1 MHFSL
6 NRMHK
11 GGRNNECKTIE
22 TGIAKANYRHED
34 ATYELS
40 IRMILDAQN
49 ELGCDIYQLNYEMS
63 KGEITYST
71 HTVKWHTDDGARCTR
86 HYNVYNA

>member
-1 MHFSL
+1 MNVKQL
-6 NRMHK
+6 RQELEKQIIDITPN
-11 GGRNNECKTIE
+11 
-22 TGIAKANYRHED
+22 ANED

-49 ELGCDIYQLNYEMS
+49 ELECGIYQLKYEMS
-63 KGEITYST
+63 EGEIMYST
-71 HTVKWHTDDGARCTR
+71 HTIKWHTDDGARCTR

>member
-1 MHFSL
+1 MNVKQL
-6 NRMHK
+6 RQGLQK
-11 GGRNNECKTIE
+11 QIIDITPD
-22 TGIAKANYRHED
+22 ANED

-49 ELGCDIYQLNYEMS
+49 ELGCDIYRLKYEMS

>member
-1 MHFSL
+1 MTVKQL
-6 NRMHK
+6 RQELQK
-11 GGRNNECKTIE
+11 QIIDITPD
-22 TGIAKANYRHED
+22 ANED

-40 IRMILDAQN
+40 MRMILDAQN
-49 ELGCDIYQLNYEMS
+49 ALECGIYQLNYEMS

-71 HTVKWHTDDGARCTR
+71 HTIKWHTDDGARCTR

>member
-1 MHFSL
+1 MTVKELRHGL
-6 NRMHK
+6 QKQIINI
-11 GGRNNECKTIE
+11 TPD
-22 TGIAKANYRHED
+22 ANED

>member
-1 MHFSL
+1 MDVKQL
-6 NRMHK
+6 RQGLQK
-11 GGRNNECKTIE
+11 QIIDITPD
-22 TGIAKANYRHED
+22 AYED

-49 ELGCDIYQLNYEMS
+49 ELECGIYQLKYEMS
-63 KGEITYST
+63 EGEIMYST
-71 HTVKWHTDDGARCTR
+71 HTIKWHTDDGARCTR

>member
-1 MHFSL
+1 MNVKQL
-6 NRMHK
+6 RQELQKQIIDITPDVN
-11 GGRNNECKTIE
+11 
-22 TGIAKANYRHED
+22 ED
-34 ATYELS
+34 ATYKLS

-49 ELGCDIYQLNYEMS
+49 ELECDIYQLKYEMS

>member
-1 MHFSL
+1 MNVKQL
-6 NRMHK
+6 RQGLQK
-11 GGRNNECKTIE
+11 QIIDITPD
-22 TGIAKANYRHED
+22 ANED

-40 IRMILDAQN
+40 MRMILDAQN

>member
-1 MHFSL
+1 MDVKQL
-6 NRMHK
+6 RRELQK
-11 GGRNNECKTIE
+11 QIIDITPD
-22 TGIAKANYRHED
+22 ANED

-40 IRMILDAQN
+40 IRMILDAQKSFLQ
-49 ELGCDIYQLNYEMS
+49 ECDIYQLKYEMS

-71 HTVKWHTDDGARCTR
+71 HTIEWHTDNGERCTR

>member
-1 MHFSL
+1 MDVKQL
-6 NRMHK
+6 RQELQKQIIDITPDVN
-11 GGRNNECKTIE
+11 
-22 TGIAKANYRHED
+22 ED
-34 ATYELS
+34 ATYKLS

-49 ELGCDIYQLNYEMS
+49 ELGCDIYQLKYEMS

-71 HTVKWHTDDGARCTR
+71 HTIEWHTDDGARCTR

>member
-1 MHFSL
+1 MNVKQL
-6 NRMHK
+6 RQGLQKQIINI
-11 GGRNNECKTIE
+11 TPD
-22 TGIAKANYRHED
+22 ANED

>member
-1 MHFSL
+1 MDVKQL
-6 NRMHK
+6 RQGLQK
-11 GGRNNECKTIE
+11 QIIDITPD
-22 TGIAKANYRHED
+22 ANED

>member
-1 MHFSL
+1 MNVKEL
-6 NRMHK
+6 RQGLQKQIINI
-11 GGRNNECKTIE
+11 TPD
-22 TGIAKANYRHED
+22 ANED

>member
-1 MHFSL
+1 MNVKQL
-6 NRMHK
+6 RQELEKQIIDITPN
-11 GGRNNECKTIE
+11 
-22 TGIAKANYRHED
+22 ANED

-49 ELGCDIYQLNYEMS
+49 ELGCGIYQLNYEMS

>member
-1 MHFSL
+1 MNVKQL
-6 NRMHK
+6 RQGLQK
-11 GGRNNECKTIE
+11 QIIDIT
-22 TGIAKANYRHED
+22 TDANED

>member
-1 MHFSL
+1 MNVKQL
-6 NRMHK
+6 RQGLQK
-11 GGRNNECKTIE
+11 QIIDITPD
-22 TGIAKANYRHED
+22 ANED

>member
-1 MHFSL
+1 MDVKQL
-6 NRMHK
+6 RQGLQKQIINI
-11 GGRNNECKTIE
+11 TPD
-22 TGIAKANYRHED
+22 ANED

>member
-1 MHFSL
+1 MNVKQL
-6 NRMHK
+6 RQRLQK
-11 GGRNNECKTIE
+11 QIIDITPD
-22 TGIAKANYRHED
+22 ANED

-40 IRMILDAQN
+40 MRMILDAQN

>member
-1 MHFSL
+1 MNVKQL
-6 NRMHK
+6 RQGLQK
-11 GGRNNECKTIE
+11 QIIDITPD
-22 TGIAKANYRHED
+22 ANED

-71 HTVKWHTDDGARCTR
+71 HTIEWHTDDGARCTR

>member
-1 MHFSL
+1 MDVKQL
-6 NRMHK
+6 RQGLQK
-11 GGRNNECKTIE
+11 QIIDITPD
-22 TGIAKANYRHED
+22 ANED

-49 ELGCDIYQLNYEMS
+49 ELGCGIYQLNYEMS

>member
-1 MHFSL
+1 MDVKQL
-6 NRMHK
+6 RQGLQKQIIDITPDVN
-11 GGRNNECKTIE
+11 
-22 TGIAKANYRHED
+22 ED

-40 IRMILDAQN
+40 MRMILDAQN
-49 ELGCDIYQLNYEMS
+49 ELGCDIYQLKYEMS

-71 HTVKWHTDDGARCTR
+71 HTIKWHTDDGARCTR

>member
-1 MHFSL
+1 MEDTTMKVKQL
-6 NRMHK
+6 RQELEKQIIDITPN
-11 GGRNNECKTIE
+11 
-22 TGIAKANYRHED
+22 ANED

-49 ELGCDIYQLNYEMS
+49 ELGCGIYQLKYEMS
-63 KGEITYST
+63 EGEIMYST
-71 HTVKWHTDDGARCTR
+71 HTIKWHTDDGARCTR

>member
-1 MHFSL
+1 MKVKQL
-6 NRMHK
+6 RQRLQK
-11 GGRNNECKTIE
+11 QIIDITPD
-22 TGIAKANYRHED
+22 ANED

>member
-1 MHFSL
+1 MTVKQL
-6 NRMHK
+6 RQELQK
-11 GGRNNECKTIE
+11 QIIDITPE
-22 TGIAKANYRHED
+22 ANED

-49 ELGCDIYQLNYEMS
+49 ALECGIYQLNYEMS
-63 KGEITYST
+63 EGEIMYST
-71 HTVKWHTDDGARCTR
+71 HTIKWHTDDGARCTR

>member
-1 MHFSL
+1 MNVKQL
-6 NRMHK
+6 RQGLQK
-11 GGRNNECKTIE
+11 QIIDITPD
-22 TGIAKANYRHED
+22 ANED

-40 IRMILDAQN
+40 MRMILDAQN
-49 ELGCDIYQLNYEMS
+49 ELGCGIYQLNYEMS

>member
-1 MHFSL
+1 MNVKQL
-6 NRMHK
+6 RQGLQKQIIDITPN
-11 GGRNNECKTIE
+11 
-22 TGIAKANYRHED
+22 ANED

>member
-1 MHFSL
+1 MNVKQL
-6 NRMHK
+6 RQGLQK
-11 GGRNNECKTIE
+11 QIIDITPD
-22 TGIAKANYRHED
+22 ANED

-49 ELGCDIYQLNYEMS
+49 ELECGIYQLNYEMS

>member
-1 MHFSL
+1 MNVKQL
-6 NRMHK
+6 RQRLQK
-11 GGRNNECKTIE
+11 QIIDITPD
-22 TGIAKANYRHED
+22 ANED

>member
-1 MHFSL
+1 MNVKQL
-6 NRMHK
+6 RQGLQK
-11 GGRNNECKTIE
+11 QIIDITPD
-22 TGIAKANYRHED
+22 ANED

-71 HTVKWHTDDGARCTR
+71 HTIKWHTDDGARCTR

>member
-1 MHFSL
+1 MDVKQL
-6 NRMHK
+6 RQGLQK
-11 GGRNNECKTIE
+11 QIIDITPD
-22 TGIAKANYRHED
+22 ANED

-40 IRMILDAQN
+40 MRMILDAQN

>member
-1 MHFSL
+1 MTVKQL
-6 NRMHK
+6 RQELQK
-11 GGRNNECKTIE
+11 QIIDITPD
-22 TGIAKANYRHED
+22 ANED

-49 ELGCDIYQLNYEMS
+49 ELECGIYQLKYEMS
-63 KGEITYST
+63 EGEIMYST
-71 HTVKWHTDDGARCTR
+71 HTIKWHTDDGARCTR

>member
-1 MHFSL
+1 MTVKQL
-6 NRMHK
+6 RQELQK
-11 GGRNNECKTIE
+11 QIIDITPD
-22 TGIAKANYRHED
+22 ANED

>member
-1 MHFSL
+1 MNVKQL
-6 NRMHK
+6 RQGLQK
-11 GGRNNECKTIE
+11 QIIDITPD
-22 TGIAKANYRHED
+22 ANED

-71 HTVKWHTDDGARCTR
+71 HTVKWHTDDGARCTC